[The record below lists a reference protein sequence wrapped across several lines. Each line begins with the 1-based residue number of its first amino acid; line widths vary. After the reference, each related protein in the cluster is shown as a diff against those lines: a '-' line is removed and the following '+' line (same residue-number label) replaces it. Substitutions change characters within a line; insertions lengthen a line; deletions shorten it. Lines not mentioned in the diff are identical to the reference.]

1 MSNDYLQKGGE
12 WMEKKV
18 IQYASRDA
26 VQYAR
31 RWALSRN
38 RAYNDFTKGGGDCM
52 NFVSQCL
59 YAGGLSFKNNGFEW
73 HGLRGGSSFS
83 WRGVDSFLKLLKNY
97 QQFGSPRLEFSCE
110 ETPESLKAGDLVFTV
125 AEGVPGDIER
135 NPSHVVILSRDYA
148 DRGQL
153 VVCGHTV
160 DQLDAVKRRDDTR
173 CTYIHIEQIA
183 FDFSAEDYADER
195 DRVTA
200 SYELGERILKRCAA
214 KDSRVKRLQKRLA
227 CLGYDAGEPDGVFG
241 AQTEAAVRGFQKIS
255 GAQFGLK
262 VDGIVGD
269 QTKEALTYPRKWL
282 L

>member
-1 MSNDYLQKGGE
+1 MK
-12 WMEKKV
+12 KKV
-18 IQYASRDA
+18 IQYVGQDA

-31 RWALSRN
+31 QWALSRN
-38 RAYNDFTKGGGDCM
+38 RVYNDFTKGGGDCM

-59 YAGGLSFKNNGFEW
+59 HAGGMPFKNNGFVW
-73 HGLRGGSSFS
+73 YGLRGRSSFS

-97 QQFGSPRLEFSCE
+97 QKFGSPRLEFSCE
-110 ETPESLKAGDLVFTV
+110 RTPENLKAGDLVFTV

-135 NPSHVVILSRDYA
+135 NPSHVVILSCDYA
-148 DRGQL
+148 DKGQL
-153 VVCGHTV
+153 MVCGHTV
-160 DQLDAVKRRDDTR
+160 DQLDTVKHRDDAH

-183 FDFSAEDYADER
+183 FDFTTEDYADER

-200 SYELGERILKRCAA
+200 GYELGERVIKRCVV
-214 KDSRVKRLQKRLA
+214 KDSRVKRLQKRLSY
-227 CLGYDAGEPDGVFG
+227 LGYDVGEPDGIFG
-241 AQTEAAVRGFQKIS
+241 IQTEAAVRGFQKIS

>member
-1 MSNDYLQKGGE
+1 
-12 WMEKKV
+12 
-18 IQYASRDA
+18 
-26 VQYAR
+26 
-31 RWALSRN
+31 
-38 RAYNDFTKGGGDCM
+38 M

-59 YAGGLSFKNNGFEW
+59 YAGGLPFKNNGFEW

-135 NPSHVVILSRDYA
+135 NPSHVAILSRDYA

-183 FDFSAEDYADER
+183 FDFAAEDY
-195 DRVTA
+195 
-200 SYELGERILKRCAA
+200 
-214 KDSRVKRLQKRLA
+214 
-227 CLGYDAGEPDGVFG
+227 
-241 AQTEAAVRGFQKIS
+241 TEHGQC
-255 GAQFGLK
+255 
-262 VDGIVGD
+262 DD
-269 QTKEALTYPRKWL
+269 QRAIYLRS
-282 L
+282 

>member
-1 MSNDYLQKGGE
+1 M
-12 WMEKKV
+12 
-18 IQYASRDA
+18 
-26 VQYAR
+26 
-31 RWALSRN
+31 
-38 RAYNDFTKGGGDCM
+38 
-52 NFVSQCL
+52 
-59 YAGGLSFKNNGFEW
+59 
-73 HGLRGGSSFS
+73 
-83 WRGVDSFLKLLKNY
+83 
-97 QQFGSPRLEFSCE
+97 EFSCE

-135 NPSHVVILSRDYA
+135 NPSHVAILSRDYA
-148 DRGQL
+148 DKGQL
-153 VVCGHTV
+153 VVCGHTA

-200 SYELGERILKRCAA
+200 AYELGERILKRRAA

-227 CLGYDAGEPDGVFG
+227 YLGYDAGEPDGVFG

-269 QTKEALTYPRKWL
+269 QTKEALTYPRKWIVIRDSGRERMFF
-282 L
+282 

>member
-1 MSNDYLQKGGE
+1 
-12 WMEKKV
+12 MEGKV
-18 IQYASRDA
+18 IQYARRDA

-31 RWALSRN
+31 QWALSRN

-59 YAGGLSFKNNGFEW
+59 YAGGLPFKNNGFEW

-83 WRGVDSFLKLLKNY
+83 WRGVDSFLKQLKNY

-110 ETPESLKAGDLVFTV
+110 KTPESLKAGDLVFTV

-135 NPSHVVILSRDYA
+135 NPSHVVILSHDYA
-148 DRGQL
+148 DKGQL

-183 FDFSAEDYADER
+183 FDFAAEDYADER

-200 SYELGERILKRCAA
+200 AYELGERILKRRAA

>member
-1 MSNDYLQKGGE
+1 MLNNEESELNFNQK
-12 WMEKKV
+12 K
-18 IQYASRDA
+18 
-26 VQYAR
+26 
-31 RWALSRN
+31 
-38 RAYNDFTKGGGDCM
+38 
-52 NFVSQCL
+52 
-59 YAGGLSFKNNGFEW
+59 
-73 HGLRGGSSFS
+73 
-83 WRGVDSFLKLLKNY
+83 
-97 QQFGSPRLEFSCE
+97 RLEEMRKNKSM
-110 ETPESLKAGDLVFTV
+110 
-125 AEGVPGDIER
+125 IE
-135 NPSHVVILSRDYA
+135 NWLSILSDEERCII
-148 DRGQL
+148 QL
-153 VVCGHTV
+153 HLIDGKSWKRIEAEYE
-160 DQLDAVKRRDDTR
+160 QKRRDDTR

-183 FDFSAEDYADER
+183 FDFAAEDYADER

-200 SYELGERILKRCAA
+200 AYELGERILKRRAA

>member
-1 MSNDYLQKGGE
+1 
-12 WMEKKV
+12 
-18 IQYASRDA
+18 
-26 VQYAR
+26 
-31 RWALSRN
+31 
-38 RAYNDFTKGGGDCM
+38 M

-59 YAGGLSFKNNGFEW
+59 YAGGLPFKNNGFEW

-83 WRGVDSFLKLLKNY
+83 WRGVDSFLKQLKNY

-135 NPSHVVILSRDYA
+135 NPSHVVILSRDYV

-153 VVCGHTV
+153 VVCGHTA

-183 FDFSAEDYADER
+183 FDFAAEDYADER

-200 SYELGERILKRCAA
+200 AYELGERILKRRAA